1 MLRCVALFAL
11 SALVAGCSGG
21 SGQSTEEVP
30 KVIFVPTPGSGSSD
44 IPSSGTGR
52 AKKKPD
58 PVGAI
63 SPIVPP
69 SR

>member
-1 MLRCVALFAL
+1 MLRRSFLVAL
-11 SALVAGCSGG
+11 SALVAGCAGG

-30 KVIFVPTPGSGSSD
+30 KVIFVPAPGSSD
-44 IPSSGTGR
+44 IPSSGGQ

-69 SR
+69 R